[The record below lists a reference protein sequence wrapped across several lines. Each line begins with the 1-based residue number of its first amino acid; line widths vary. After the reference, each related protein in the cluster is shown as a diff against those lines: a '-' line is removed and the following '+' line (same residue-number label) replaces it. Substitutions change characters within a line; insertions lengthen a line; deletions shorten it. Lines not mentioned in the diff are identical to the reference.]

1 MLKKKIYNLKKRFEH
16 AKVDIGYEDLDAETT
31 SSGRTYNTPN
41 GKSYPS
47 VTTVLSILNEH
58 IIQAWRDRVGEEE
71 ANRISSRASNRGTR
85 VHSIVEKYL
94 NNEDTTDF
102 LPHIRQSLENLKPI
116 LDENITTIYGLEVP
130 LFSEH
135 LGVAG
140 RCDCIAEFNG
150 VPSIIDFKTSRYI
163 KKKEKISNYF
173 AQGAAY
179 SIMWEERTG
188 LTAPNIVVI
197 MDVDHEK
204 PLVFVEHRDNY
215 TKLLNDTINEY
226 RKRRMF
232 GHCN

>member
-1 MLKKKIYNLKKRFEH
+1 MKRKRKIFKHEKI
-16 AKVDIGYEDLDAETT
+16 DIGYEDLDANTT
-31 SSGRTYNTPN
+31 TTGRTYSTPD

-58 IIQAWRDRVGEEE
+58 FIKAWRERVGEEE
-71 ANRISSRASNRGTR
+71 ANRISGVASNRGTR

-94 NNEDTTDF
+94 KNEDTTKE
-102 LPHIRQSLENLKPI
+102 LPHIRQSLANLKPI
-116 LDENITTIYGLEVP
+116 LDESIGTIFGLEVP
-130 LFSEH
+130 LFSHH

-140 RCDCIAEFNG
+140 RCDCIAEYNG

-163 KKKEKISNYF
+163 KKKEKITNYF

-188 LTAPNIVVI
+188 MVAPNIVIV

-204 PLVFVEHRDNY
+204 PLVFVEHRDNW
-215 TKLLNDTINEY
+215 TDLLHNTIKEY
-226 RKRRMF
+226 RTRRMF
-232 GHCN
+232 GH

>member
-1 MLKKKIYNLKKRFEH
+1 MMKFNHEKI
-16 AKVDIGYEDLDAETT
+16 DIGYKDLDAETT
-31 SSGRTYNTPN
+31 DSGRTYNTPD

-47 VTTVLSILNEH
+47 ITTVLSILNEH

-71 ANRISSRASNRGTR
+71 ANRISGKASNRGTR

-94 NNEDTTDF
+94 NNEDTTKA
-102 LPHIRQSLENLKPI
+102 LPHIRQSLENLKPV
-116 LDENITTIYGLEVP
+116 LDDHIGTIFGLEVP
-130 LFSEH
+130 LYSNH

-140 RCDCIAEFNG
+140 RCDCIAQYNG

-188 LTAPNIVVI
+188 MVVPNIVII

-204 PLVFVEHRDNY
+204 PSVFVEHRDNW
-215 TKLLNDTINEY
+215 TDLLHNTIDEY
-226 RKRRMF
+226 RKRKMF
-232 GHCN
+232 GH